1 MLKGMRDYIFENDFR
16 LNLLKGKLNIVNY
29 TNIDHFDDEKII
41 IRYTGGIIS
50 IKGEN
55 LTISKLLTDEILISG
70 NIKNI
75 DLKW

>member
-75 DLKW
+75 DLK